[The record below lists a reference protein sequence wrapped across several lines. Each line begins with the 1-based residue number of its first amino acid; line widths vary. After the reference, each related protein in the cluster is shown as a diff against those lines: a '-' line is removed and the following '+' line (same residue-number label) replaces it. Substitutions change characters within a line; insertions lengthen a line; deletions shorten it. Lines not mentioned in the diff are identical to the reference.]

1 MATPRAKPTDEMR
14 NTRARKNAYITMR
27 KANTAALASEEA
39 THSTTRIA
47 TESALASD
55 RRSRAT
61 RSAVTGAAISTA
73 TPSGGSNLIM
83 TTIFLMVGLIVVYML
98 VTNPGPTSGLFGTLG
113 NSLHA
118 LSSNKP
124 LFTSVPVTSASN
136 PNATPVN
143 VTGTLPGK

>member
-1 MATPRAKPTDEMR
+1 MVTPRAKPTDEMR
-14 NTRARKNAYITMR
+14 NTRARKNAYVTMR

-39 THSTTRIA
+39 THSATRIT

-61 RSAVTGAAISTA
+61 RSAVTGAVVSTA
-73 TPSGGSNLIM
+73 TPSSNSGLIM
-83 TTIFLMVGLIVVYML
+83 TTIFLMAGLIVIYIL
-98 VTNPGPTSGLFGTLG
+98 VTNPGPTTGWLGTLG

-124 LFTSVPVTSASN
+124 LFTSVPVTTASN